1 MIRRRAFTLLEMLL
15 ATTIVAL
22 LAGSLYAAMST
33 AFKARRTALA
43 SVDDV
48 RKVNTAMELLRAD
61 LLATVPPR
69 ATLSGSFVGQ
79 AGGGLTGAISDG
91 LTFSAAVTDVQPGA
105 GVGDIK
111 KIEYACQTSTSGT
124 MDLVRRVTTNL
135 LSQVTAEPKEE
146 VLCRGLASFTLRYY
160 DGTNWA
166 TEWDSTKT
174 NALPTAVEVTLGLGD
189 TTTTRVMLVPCGTVA
204 PASTTTGGTP

>member
-1 MIRRRAFTLLEMLL
+1 MTARRAFTLLEMLL

-22 LAGSLYAAMST
+22 LAGSLYAALTT
-33 AFKARRTALA
+33 ALKARRTALA
-43 SVDDV
+43 SVDGV
-48 RKVNTAMELLRAD
+48 RKVNTTMELLRTD
-61 LLATVPPR
+61 LLAAVPPR

-79 AGGGLTGAISDG
+79 AGGGLSGTISDG
-91 LTFSAAVTDVQPGA
+91 LTFSAAVTDVLPGT

-135 LSQVTAEPKEE
+135 LAQATVEPKEE
-146 VLCRGLASFTLRYY
+146 MLCRGLTSFTLRYY
-160 DGTNWA
+160 DGTAWA
-166 TEWDSTKT
+166 AEWDSTKT

-189 TTTTRVMLVPCGTVA
+189 ATTTRIMLIPCGTVT
-204 PASTTTGGTP
+204 PASTTTGGKP